1 MGATQGITKRL
12 MQVPQG
18 RSRFGRFHLDWRA
31 GGLPWLSIPGLI
43 LGTLLICMPFVLVE
57 VPPLVDVPG
66 HMGAAAIE
74 AASPASPLG
83 KYLGW
88 KWVFTL
94 NIGGDVLMKVLG
106 AQFGILA
113 AGWWST
119 VLATALFAGGALA
132 TIRMANPRGGHGAPW
147 AMMFVFSFP
156 LLTGFLN
163 YILGTGLSLTMFA
176 AAIWLEDRP
185 RLRAAVLV
193 VAQPLAMLC
202 HAIGGLLLAIL
213 IASNALGREMDR
225 LPAGWWRRSQWRTV
239 LSTHDWKAA
248 LRRLVVLCWPLLA
261 TVVTIILWK
270 LLSPAPVRS
279 LNTWRWDQK
288 GEFLWLTL
296 RDQSFWLDAV
306 TTVATFALLLVGPF
320 LGGRWNWQ
328 RGLPGLAVAVLYV
341 IIPSDINGSA
351 FVDVRLL
358 PPAMMLLLGLQDWS
372 GAPARRAKAIAL
384 AGLALLGLRTV
395 VTAASFADYAEDFR
409 QQLSALEHIQP
420 GSRVLTFVEHSCI
433 EESWR
438 NTRRDHLA
446 SLASVYRQAWVNDNW
461 AIPGLHMVVPRFRP
475 ARNFVADPSEFVWS
489 RGCQGGRLRSVD
501 SALRYAPIERVDY
514 VWLIDTGLPRNPDPR
529 LRLVWQEGRSLLF
542 AVRPLGFPTWR
553 PRDN

>member
-1 MGATQGITKRL
+1 MHDFQ
-12 MQVPQG
+12 Q
-18 RSRFGRFHLDWRA
+18 RFRTWLDWR
-31 GGLPWLSIPGLI
+31 GGDLPWLSPPAIA
-43 LGTLLICMPFVLVE
+43 LGILLICFPFFLVD
-57 VPPLVDVPG
+57 VPPLIDVPG

-74 AASPASPLG
+74 AAGPDSPLG

-106 AQFGILA
+106 EPLGVLA

-119 VLATALFAGGALA
+119 VIATALFAGGCLA
-132 TIRMANPRGGHGAPW
+132 TVRVVNPRGGHGAAW
-147 AMMFVFSFP
+147 ALMWVFSFP

-163 YILGTGLSLTMFA
+163 YILGTGVSLCAFA
-176 AAIWLEDRP
+176 AAVALERRP
-185 RLRAAVLV
+185 RDRAGLLV

-202 HAIGGLLLAIL
+202 HAIGGLLLAVL
-213 IASNALGREMDR
+213 VAANAFGREVDA
-225 LPAGWWRRSQWRTV
+225 LPQGWWRPSRWRSV
-239 LSTHDWKAA
+239 IATHDWKAA
-248 LRRLVVLCWPLLA
+248 AMRLVVLCWPLLA
-261 TVVTIILWK
+261 TVLTIVLWK
-270 LLSPAPVRS
+270 LFSPAPARS

-288 GEFLWLTL
+288 GIWLGITL
-296 RDQSFWLDAV
+296 RDQSFRLDTI
-306 TTVATFALLLVGPF
+306 TTAAAYLLLLVGPL

-328 RGLPGLAVAVLYV
+328 RGLPGLCVLILYV

-372 GAPARRAKAIAL
+372 GARRRVAL
-384 AGLALLGLRTV
+384 GVAYVGLVLLGLRTV
-395 VTAASFADYAEDFR
+395 VTAASFVDYADDYR
-409 QQLSALEHIQP
+409 QQLSALEHIEP
-420 GSRVLTFVEHSCI
+420 GSRILTFVEHSCL

-461 AIPGLHMVVPRFRP
+461 AVPGLHMVVPRFRP
-475 ARNFVADPSEFVWS
+475 ARNFAADPSEFVWS
-489 RGCQGGRLRSVD
+489 RRCAAGRLRSID
-501 SALRYAPIERVDY
+501 SALRFAPVERVDY

-529 LRLVWQEGRSLLF
+529 LRLVWQQGRSLLF
-542 AVRPLGFPTWR
+542 AVRPLTLPKWQVQ
-553 PRDN
+553 DL

>member
-1 MGATQGITKRL
+1 MHDFQ
-12 MQVPQG
+12 Q
-18 RSRFGRFHLDWRA
+18 RFRTWLDWRG
-31 GGLPWLSIPGLI
+31 GGLPWLSPPAIA
-43 LGTLLICMPFVLVE
+43 LGILLICFPFFLVD
-57 VPPLVDVPG
+57 VPPLIDVPG

-74 AASPASPLG
+74 AAGPDSPLG

-106 AQFGILA
+106 EPLGVLA

-119 VLATALFAGGALA
+119 VIATALFAGGCLA
-132 TIRMANPRGGHGAPW
+132 TVRVVNPRGGHGAAW
-147 AMMFVFSFP
+147 ALMWVFSFP

-163 YILGTGLSLTMFA
+163 YILGTGVSLCAFA
-176 AAIWLEDRP
+176 AAVALERRP
-185 RLRAAVLV
+185 RDRAGLLV

-202 HAIGGLLLAIL
+202 HAIGGLLLAVL
-213 IASNALGREMDR
+213 VAANAFGREVDA
-225 LPAGWWRRSQWRTV
+225 LPQGWWRPSRWRSV
-239 LSTHDWKAA
+239 IATHDWKAA
-248 LRRLVVLCWPLLA
+248 AMRLVVLCWPLLA
-261 TVVTIILWK
+261 TVLTIVLWK
-270 LLSPAPVRS
+270 LFSPAPARS

-288 GEFLWLTL
+288 GIWLGITL
-296 RDQSFWLDAV
+296 RDQSFWLDTI
-306 TTVATFALLLVGPF
+306 TTAAAYLLLLVGPL

-328 RGLPGLAVAVLYV
+328 RGLPGLCVLILYV

-372 GAPARRAKAIAL
+372 GARRRVAL
-384 AGLALLGLRTV
+384 GVAYVGLVLLGLRTV
-395 VTAASFADYAEDFR
+395 VTTASFVDYADDYR
-409 QQLSALEHIQP
+409 QQLSALEHIEP
-420 GSRVLTFVEHSCI
+420 GSRILTFVEHSCL

-461 AIPGLHMVVPRFRP
+461 AVPGLHMVVPRFRP
-475 ARNFVADPSEFVWS
+475 ARNFAADPSEFVWS
-489 RGCQGGRLRSVD
+489 RRCAAGRLRSID
-501 SALRYAPIERVDY
+501 SALRFAPVERVDY

-529 LRLVWQEGRSLLF
+529 LRLVWQQGRSLLF
-542 AVRPLGFPTWR
+542 AVRPLTLPKWQVQ
-553 PRDN
+553 DL

>member
-1 MGATQGITKRL
+1 MHDFQ
-12 MQVPQG
+12 Q
-18 RSRFGRFHLDWRA
+18 RFRTWLDWR
-31 GGLPWLSIPGLI
+31 GGDLPWLSPPAIA
-43 LGTLLICMPFVLVE
+43 LGILLICFPFFLVD
-57 VPPLVDVPG
+57 VPPLIDVPG

-74 AASPASPLG
+74 AAGPDSPLG

-106 AQFGILA
+106 EPLGVLA

-119 VLATALFAGGALA
+119 VIATALFAGGCLA
-132 TIRMANPRGGHGAPW
+132 TVRVVNPRGGHGAAW
-147 AMMFVFSFP
+147 ALMWVFSFP

-163 YILGTGLSLTMFA
+163 YILGTGVSLCAFA
-176 AAIWLEDRP
+176 AAVALERRP
-185 RLRAAVLV
+185 RDRAGLLV

-202 HAIGGLLLAIL
+202 HAIDGLLLAVL
-213 IASNALGREMDR
+213 VAANAFGREVDA
-225 LPAGWWRRSQWRTV
+225 LPQGWWRPSRWRSV
-239 LSTHDWKAA
+239 IATHDWKAA
-248 LRRLVVLCWPLLA
+248 AMRLVVLCWPRLA
-261 TVVTIILWK
+261 TVLTIVLWK
-270 LLSPAPVRS
+270 LFSPAPARS

-288 GEFLWLTL
+288 GIWLGITL
-296 RDQSFWLDAV
+296 RDQSFWLDTI
-306 TTVATFALLLVGPF
+306 TTAAAYLLLLVGPL

-328 RGLPGLAVAVLYV
+328 RGLPGLCVLILYV

-372 GAPARRAKAIAL
+372 GARRRVAL
-384 AGLALLGLRTV
+384 GAAYVGLVLLGLRTV
-395 VTAASFADYAEDFR
+395 VTAASFVDYADDYR
-409 QQLSALEHIQP
+409 QQLSALEHIEP
-420 GSRVLTFVEHSCI
+420 GSRILTFVEHSCL

-461 AIPGLHMVVPRFRP
+461 AVPGLHMVVPRFRP
-475 ARNFVADPSEFVWS
+475 ARNFAADPSEFVWS
-489 RGCQGGRLRSVD
+489 RRCAAGRLRSID
-501 SALRYAPIERVDY
+501 SALRFAPVERVDY

-529 LRLVWQEGRSLLF
+529 LRLVWQQGRSLLF
-542 AVRPLGFPTWR
+542 AVRPLTLPKWQVQ
-553 PRDN
+553 DL

>member
-1 MGATQGITKRL
+1 MHDFQ
-12 MQVPQG
+12 Q
-18 RSRFGRFHLDWRA
+18 RFRTWLDWRG
-31 GGLPWLSIPGLI
+31 GGLPWLSPPAIA
-43 LGTLLICMPFVLVE
+43 LGILLICFPFFLVD
-57 VPPLVDVPG
+57 VPPLIDVPG

-74 AASPASPLG
+74 AAGPDSPLG

-106 AQFGILA
+106 EPLGVLA

-119 VLATALFAGGALA
+119 VIATALFAGGCLA
-132 TIRMANPRGGHGAPW
+132 TVRVVNPRGGHGAAW
-147 AMMFVFSFP
+147 ALMWVFSFP

-163 YILGTGLSLTMFA
+163 YILGTGVSLCAFA
-176 AAIWLEDRP
+176 AAVALERRP
-185 RLRAAVLV
+185 RDRAGLLV

-202 HAIGGLLLAIL
+202 HAIGGLLLAVL
-213 IASNALGREMDR
+213 VAANAFGREVDA
-225 LPAGWWRRSQWRTV
+225 LPQGWWRPSRWRSV
-239 LSTHDWKAA
+239 LATHDWKAA
-248 LRRLVVLCWPLLA
+248 AMRLVVLCWPLLA
-261 TVVTIILWK
+261 TVLTIVLWK
-270 LLSPAPVRS
+270 LFSPAPARS

-288 GEFLWLTL
+288 GIWLGITL
-296 RDQSFWLDAV
+296 RDQSFWLDTI
-306 TTVATFALLLVGPF
+306 TTAAAYLLLLVGPL

-328 RGLPGLAVAVLYV
+328 RGLPGLCVLILYV

-372 GAPARRAKAIAL
+372 GARRRVAL
-384 AGLALLGLRTV
+384 GVAYVGLVLLGLRTV
-395 VTAASFADYAEDFR
+395 VTTASFVDYADDYR
-409 QQLSALEHIQP
+409 QQLSALEHIEP
-420 GSRVLTFVEHSCI
+420 GSRILTFVEHSCL

-461 AIPGLHMVVPRFRP
+461 AVPGLHMVVPRFRP
-475 ARNFVADPSEFVWS
+475 ARNFAADPSEFVWS
-489 RGCQGGRLRSVD
+489 RRCAAGRLRSID
-501 SALRYAPIERVDY
+501 SALRFAPVERVDY

-529 LRLVWQEGRSLLF
+529 LRLVWQQGRSLLF
-542 AVRPLGFPTWR
+542 AVRPLTLPKWQVQ
-553 PRDN
+553 DL

>member
-1 MGATQGITKRL
+1 MHDFQ
-12 MQVPQG
+12 Q
-18 RSRFGRFHLDWRA
+18 RFRTWLDWR
-31 GGLPWLSIPGLI
+31 GGDLPWLSPPAIA
-43 LGTLLICMPFVLVE
+43 LGILLICFPFFLVD
-57 VPPLVDVPG
+57 VPPLIDVPG

-74 AASPASPLG
+74 AAGPDSPLG

-106 AQFGILA
+106 EPLGVLA

-119 VLATALFAGGALA
+119 VIATALFAGGCLA
-132 TIRMANPRGGHGAPW
+132 TVRVVNPRGGHGAAW
-147 AMMFVFSFP
+147 ALMWVFSFP

-163 YILGTGLSLTMFA
+163 YILGTGVSLCAFA
-176 AAIWLEDRP
+176 AAVALERRP
-185 RLRAAVLV
+185 RDRAGLLV

-202 HAIGGLLLAIL
+202 HAIGGLLLAVL
-213 IASNALGREMDR
+213 VAANAFGREVDA
-225 LPAGWWRRSQWRTV
+225 LPQGWWRPSRWRSV
-239 LSTHDWKAA
+239 IATHDWKAA
-248 LRRLVVLCWPLLA
+248 AMRLVVLCWPLLA
-261 TVVTIILWK
+261 TVLTIVLWK
-270 LLSPAPVRS
+270 LFSPAPARS

-288 GEFLWLTL
+288 GIWLGITL
-296 RDQSFWLDAV
+296 RDQSFWLDTI
-306 TTVATFALLLVGPF
+306 TTAAAYLLLLVGPL

-328 RGLPGLAVAVLYV
+328 RGLPGLCVLILYV

-372 GAPARRAKAIAL
+372 GARRRVAL
-384 AGLALLGLRTV
+384 GVAYVGLVLLGLRTV
-395 VTAASFADYAEDFR
+395 VTAASFVDYADDYR
-409 QQLSALEHIQP
+409 QQLSALEHIEP
-420 GSRVLTFVEHSCI
+420 GSRILTFVEHSCL

-461 AIPGLHMVVPRFRP
+461 AVPGLHMVVPRFRP
-475 ARNFVADPSEFVWS
+475 ARNFAADPSEFVWS
-489 RGCQGGRLRSVD
+489 RRCAAGRLRSID
-501 SALRYAPIERVDY
+501 SALRFAPVERVDY

-529 LRLVWQEGRSLLF
+529 LRLVWQQGRSLLF
-542 AVRPLGFPTWR
+542 AVRPLTLPKWQVQ
-553 PRDN
+553 DL

>member
-1 MGATQGITKRL
+1 
-12 MQVPQG
+12 MQDFQQ
-18 RSRFGRFHLDWRA
+18 RFRTWLDWRG
-31 GGLPWLSIPGLI
+31 GGLPWLSPPAIA
-43 LGTLLICMPFVLVE
+43 LGILLICFPFFLVD
-57 VPPLVDVPG
+57 VPPLIDVPG

-74 AASPASPLG
+74 AAGPDSPLG

-106 AQFGILA
+106 EPLGVLA

-119 VLATALFAGGALA
+119 VIATALFAGGCVA
-132 TIRMANPRGGHGAPW
+132 TVRVVNPRGGHGAAW
-147 AMMFVFSFP
+147 ALMWVFSFP

-163 YILGTGLSLTMFA
+163 YILGTGVSLCAFA
-176 AAIWLEDRP
+176 AAVALERRP
-185 RLRAAVLV
+185 RDRAGLLV

-202 HAIGGLLLAIL
+202 HAIGGLLLAVL
-213 IASNALGREMDR
+213 VAANAFGREVDA
-225 LPAGWWRRSQWRTV
+225 LPQGWWRPSRWRSV
-239 LSTHDWKAA
+239 LATHDWKAA
-248 LRRLVVLCWPLLA
+248 AMRLVVLCWPLLA
-261 TVVTIILWK
+261 TVLTIVLWK
-270 LLSPAPVRS
+270 LFSPAPARS

-288 GEFLWLTL
+288 GIWLGITL
-296 RDQSFWLDAV
+296 RDQSFWLDV
-306 TTVATFALLLVGPF
+306 ITTAAAYLLLLVGPL

-328 RGLPGLAVAVLYV
+328 RGLPGLCVLILYV

-372 GAPARRAKAIAL
+372 GARRRVAL
-384 AGLALLGLRTV
+384 GVAYAGLVLLGLRTV
-395 VTAASFADYAEDFR
+395 VTTASFVDYADDYR
-409 QQLSALEHIQP
+409 QQLSALEHIEP
-420 GSRVLTFVEHSCI
+420 GSRILTFVEHSCL

-461 AIPGLHMVVPRFRP
+461 AVPGLHMVVPRFRP
-475 ARNFVADPSEFVWS
+475 ARNFAADPSEFVWS
-489 RGCQGGRLRSVD
+489 RRCAAGRLRSID
-501 SALRYAPIERVDY
+501 SALRFAPVERVDY

-529 LRLVWQEGRSLLF
+529 LRLVWQQGRSLLF
-542 AVRPLGFPTWR
+542 AVRPLGLPKWR
-553 PRDN
+553 PQDL